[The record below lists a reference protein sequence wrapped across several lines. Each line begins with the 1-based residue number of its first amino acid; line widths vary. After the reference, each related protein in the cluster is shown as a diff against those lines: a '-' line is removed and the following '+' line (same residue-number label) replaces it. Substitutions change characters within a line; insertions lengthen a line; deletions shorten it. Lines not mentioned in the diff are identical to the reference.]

1 MLCPLSID
9 FRRQESYLLK
19 NVNHELNRR
28 VAGLRA
34 LCIVICAICMLN
46 LIRWIL
52 APTAEVQFVNQG
64 QMLLN
69 LAYVI
74 ITVVFIR
81 YLNSQNYRLLSV
93 ATVLLF
99 AAYYFI
105 VDNLN
110 DFNSVYINPSNIG
123 LGRSLNTAPILPL
136 TFLVSGMLFLRNSL
150 ILAFI
155 IFFTGMFA
163 LEIYDVVKD
172 ERTYFTSDFELL
184 QKDGFAINLPIL
196 IVWINVWVIVSIV
209 CWAVIYLVD
218 SLMKDVVKFEKS
230 TAQFGRYFSPAIR
243 EKIQESEFDL
253 LDNENNTQL
262 VAVLF
267 TDIDGFTKLS
277 ESMSSKEIIDMLSEY
292 QDRMIKP
299 IFKNSGTVD
308 KFIGD
313 SVMATFG
320 TPVSQGNDAQNA
332 FNCAREMQIA
342 MRQWVKEREDRQLP
356 VVTHRI
362 GIHFGSCVV
371 GNIGNEDRKE
381 FTVVGDV
388 VNVAN
393 RVCDI
398 CKELKCDFLVTES
411 LKNRLNET
419 LNAEE
424 VENYPIRGR
433 KDKITLFKVQS

>member
-1 MLCPLSID
+1 MLKEI
-9 FRRQESYLLK
+9 
-19 NVNHELNRR
+19 NHELNRR
-28 VAGLRA
+28 VTGLRA

-74 ITVVFIR
+74 ITGIFIQ
-81 YLNSQNYRLLSV
+81 YLNSHNYRLLSI

-105 VDNLN
+105 VDSLN
-110 DFNSVYINPSNIG
+110 DYNSLYTNPNDIG
-123 LGRSLNTAPILPL
+123 LGRSLNIAPILPL

-150 ILAFI
+150 ILVFIAF
-155 IFFTGMFA
+155 FSGMFA
-163 LEIYDVVKD
+163 LDIYDVVKD
-172 ERTYFTSDFELL
+172 ERTYFTSDFEVL
-184 QKDGFAINLPIL
+184 QKDGFAINLPVL
-196 IVWINVWVIVSIV
+196 IVWINIWVIVSIV

-218 SLMKDVVKFEKS
+218 RLMRDVVKFEKS

-243 EKIQESEFDL
+243 EKIQESDFEL
-253 LDNENNTQL
+253 LENENNTQM

-267 TDIDGFTKLS
+267 TDIDGFTNLS
-277 ESMSSKEIIDMLSEY
+277 ESMSSKEIIEMLSEY

-342 MRQWVKEREDRQLP
+342 MRQWVKEREDKKLP
-356 VVTHRI
+356 IVTHRI

-381 FTVVGDV
+381 FTVIGDV

-419 LNAEE
+419 LNAER
-424 VENYPIRGR
+424 VENYGIRGR
-433 KDKITLFKVQS
+433 KDKITLFKVQT